1 MREKKLTFVVG
12 LTIAM
17 TAGALITLAVG
28 SPLAAHGDA
37 AEAKE
42 KIYVVEGDVQKPV
55 RLSGDAP
62 GYPDE
67 AKKERAEGIVVV
79 RTVIDREG
87 KVASTEIVESERE
100 DLGDAAVAAIE
111 TWTFEPATLAGEPV
125 PVYYHLTVRFRL
137 DPEKPAKDDAG

>member
-1 MREKKLTFVVG
+1 MREKKLTYLVG
-12 LTIAM
+12 LAVAV

-37 AEAKE
+37 AGAEE

-62 GYPDE
+62 AYPAGARE
-67 AKKERAEGIVVV
+67 ERLEGLVVV

-87 KVASTEIVESERE
+87 KIASTEVVESARE
-100 DLGDAAVAAIE
+100 DLDAAAVDAIK
-111 TWTFEPATLAGEPV
+111 TWTFEPATLEGEPV

-137 DPEKPAKDDAG
+137 DADKPAEDDAG